1 MLCFPLNPLSP
12 RKVTVRRQ
20 SLVSDQSGRG
30 GGGGVRVRS
39 MLCFP
44 LNPLSPRKVTVRRQ
58 PLVSDQ
64 SGRGGEELGQCFVFL
79 LTLSLPER

>member
-30 GGGGVRVRS
+30 GGVRVRS

-58 PLVSDQ
+58 SLVSDQ
-64 SGRGGEELGQCFVFL
+64 SGRGGGELGQCFVFL

>member
-30 GGGGVRVRS
+30 GGGG
-39 MLCFP
+39 
-44 LNPLSPRKVTVRRQ
+44 
-58 PLVSDQ
+58 
-64 SGRGGEELGQCFVFL
+64 ELGQCFVFL
-79 LTLSLPER
+79 LTLSLSQKGDSEETIIGQ

>member
-30 GGGGVRVRS
+30 GGRVRS

-58 PLVSDQ
+58 SLVSDQ
-64 SGRGGEELGQCFVFL
+64 SGRGGRK
-79 LTLSLPER
+79 S

>member
-30 GGGGVRVRS
+30 GGGRGVRS

-44 LNPLSPRKVTVRRQ
+44 LNPLSPRKVTVSKQ
-58 PLVSDQ
+58 SLVSDQ
-64 SGRGGEELGQCFVFL
+64 SGRGGGELGQCFVFL